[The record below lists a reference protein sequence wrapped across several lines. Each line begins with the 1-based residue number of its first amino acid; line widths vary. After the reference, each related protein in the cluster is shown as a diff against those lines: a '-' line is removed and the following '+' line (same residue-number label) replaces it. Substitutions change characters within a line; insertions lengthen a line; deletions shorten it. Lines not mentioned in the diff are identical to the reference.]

1 MSAIESHY
9 HILNEAQWLVS
20 SCPKCKCTPQ
30 LQYEPGV
37 TFAECK
43 CRTHA
48 IAEEN
53 YKALARQINVVH
65 EPRLKGYK
73 FR

>member
-1 MSAIESHY
+1 MNTQDIHEDR
-9 HILNEAQWLVS
+9 LKEAQWLVS
-20 SCPKCKCTPQ
+20 SCPECKCTPQ

-48 IAEEN
+48 IADEN
-53 YKALARQINVVH
+53 YKELARQINVVH